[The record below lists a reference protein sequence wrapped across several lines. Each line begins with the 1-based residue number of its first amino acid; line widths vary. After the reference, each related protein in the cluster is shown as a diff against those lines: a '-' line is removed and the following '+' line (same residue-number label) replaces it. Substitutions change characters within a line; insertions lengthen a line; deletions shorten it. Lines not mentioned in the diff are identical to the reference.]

1 MTLHSEKVNFYVHFQ
16 DLQVSKPTAEAEI
29 TSINPMDVKKEM
41 ISPFKK
47 IAENSEEIECKILRE
62 NLLEIVATAAAYS
75 GNLAALTS
83 TIGQL
88 KASRLFNRTRILNI
102 SQ

>member
-16 DLQVSKPTAEAEI
+16 DLQVSKPTAEADI
-29 TSINPMDVKKEM
+29 TSINPTDIKKKTISPVKK
-41 ISPFKK
+41 IT
-47 IAENSEEIECKILRE
+47 ENSEEIECKILRE

-75 GNLAALTS
+75 GYLPAKTS

-88 KASRLFNRTRILNI
+88 KASR
-102 SQ
+102 